1 MAARRRAATYQ
12 TGNIGYWAFLI
23 GILIAIVAGIVFA
36 SGALDAQSAGMV
48 AVVLVI
54 LGIIVGFLNILD
66 KDLSTF
72 LIAVI
77 ALTAAGASAG
87 GIGTWIPYV
96 GMTIASIVSYIVLFV
111 MPATVIVAVKVIWDL
126 ATS

>member
-23 GILIAIVAGIVFA
+23 GILIAIVAGIVAA

-48 AVVLVI
+48 AIVLVI

-66 KDLSTF
+66 KDLTTF

-77 ALTAAGASAG
+77 ALGLTGASAG
-87 GIGTWIPYV
+87 GLALIPYV
-96 GMTIASIVSYIVLFV
+96 GLTIANIVIYVGAFV
-111 MPATVIVAVKVIWDL
+111 APAAVIVAVKVIWDL